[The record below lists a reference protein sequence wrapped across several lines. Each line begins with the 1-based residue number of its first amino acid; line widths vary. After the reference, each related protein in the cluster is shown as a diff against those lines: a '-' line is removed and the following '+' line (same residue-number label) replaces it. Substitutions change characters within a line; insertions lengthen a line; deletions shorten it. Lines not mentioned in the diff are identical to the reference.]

1 MRAVRQRVPQALRGE
16 VRTPGVLR
24 VLARAHRG
32 PHRSRFR
39 VFVAVRVPQLPP
51 AGHQEATHE
60 GVLHVEKKRGLFF
73 M

>member
-1 MRAVRQRVPQALRGE
+1 
-16 VRTPGVLR
+16 
-24 VLARAHRG
+24 
-32 PHRSRFR
+32 
-39 VFVAVRVPQLPP
+39 VRVPQLPP